1 MAWKEME
8 RLEKE
13 DGHETEELGFPT
25 KCENSVG
32 EGRKAEADDDDSG
45 IDVLNIF
52 HFPLQDS
59 LQFPSR
65 NCDLNVKLGDGPC
78 LQLQLFKLVAFNNK
92 CTAEYPRQQ
101 HGECGQQRQIPSGS
115 VGPGCQLGKS

>member
-65 NCDLNVKLGDGPC
+65 YV
-78 LQLQLFKLVAFNNK
+78 
-92 CTAEYPRQQ
+92 
-101 HGECGQQRQIPSGS
+101 
-115 VGPGCQLGKS
+115 

>member
-59 LQFPSR
+59 LQFPSSFSFSNWLLSTTNVR
-65 NCDLNVKLGDGPC
+65 LNIHVSSMVNADSKDRYQVEVWGLDASSANP
-78 LQLQLFKLVAFNNK
+78 K
-92 CTAEYPRQQ
+92 R
-101 HGECGQQRQIPSGS
+101 R
-115 VGPGCQLGKS
+115 